1 VQALDP
7 QPGNPTAEGRAPDF
21 RAPTRAELRRVL
33 GRLRVGG
40 RWLDQCLGARAG
52 AWFGRG
58 LGLSFGMMALFM
70 ARPLPESASAVL
82 RLLLMSL
89 SWCTGLAALSLAGPA
104 LERSLD
110 AGRALIESRGVTLAA
125 LRADRPL
132 VLALW
137 NLRKL
142 GLPFAF
148 VLGACVVATPDPWRA
163 VQLLGLAAGAGVYLA
178 ALGAGLGVVAWLCH
192 ALGGTRGQSLLFYAV
207 LVPELVSPAW
217 PELPTLVKAY
227 ASLLDA
233 CLGLG
238 FRS

>member
-1 VQALDP
+1 MQALDP
-7 QPGNPTAEGRAPDF
+7 KPGNPRAEVRAPAL
-21 RAPTRAELRRVL
+21 RAPSPAELKRVL
-33 GRLRVGG
+33 GRWRVGG

-52 AWFGRG
+52 AFFGRG
-58 LGLSFGMMALFM
+58 LGLSFALLALFM
-70 ARPLPESASAVL
+70 ARPLPEAASAVL
-82 RLLLMSL
+82 RLALISL
-89 SWCTGLAALSLAGPA
+89 SWCTGLAALSLAGPGLERA
-104 LERSLD
+104 LE
-110 AGRALIESRGVTLAA
+110 AGRGLVESRGIGLAT

-142 GLPFAF
+142 GLPFAL
-148 VLGACVVATPDPWRA
+148 VLGGCVVATPDPWR
-163 VQLLGLAAGAGVYLA
+163 VVSLLGLAAGAAVYLT

-192 ALGGTRGQSLLFYAV
+192 TLGGTRGQSLLFYAV

-217 PELPTLVKAY
+217 PELPTLVKVY

-238 FRS
+238 FHS

>member
-7 QPGNPTAEGRAPDF
+7 QPGNPTAEVRAP
-21 RAPTRAELRRVL
+21 ALQTPTRAELRRVL
-33 GRLRVGG
+33 GRWRVGG

-70 ARPLPESASAVL
+70 ARPLPEAASAVL
-82 RLLLMSL
+82 RLSLMSL

-110 AGRALIESRGVTLAA
+110 AGRALIESRGITLGA

-148 VLGACVVATPDPWRA
+148 VLGACLVATPDPWRA

>member
-1 VQALDP
+1 M
-7 QPGNPTAEGRAPDF
+7 
-21 RAPTRAELRRVL
+21 L
-33 GRLRVGG
+33 GRWRVGG

-58 LGLSFGMMALFM
+58 LGLSFGITALFM
-70 ARPLPESASAVL
+70 ARPLPEAASAVL
-82 RLLLMSL
+82 RLALVSL

-110 AGRALIESRGVTLAA
+110 AGRALIESRGLTLPT
-125 LRADRPL
+125 LRADRPV

-142 GLPFAF
+142 GLPFAL

-163 VQLLGLAAGAGVYLA
+163 VQLLGLAIGASFYLA

-192 ALGGTRGQSLLFYAV
+192 SLGGTRGQSLLFYALV
-207 LVPELVSPAW
+207 VPELVSPAW

-238 FRS
+238 FRP